1 MLNYD
6 QASAIGNV
14 GERRVADSLR
24 AESAALGFRL
34 IDNLLL
40 IDDRT
45 TAQLDHVIVDRF
57 GILVVETKN
66 YHALIKGKS
75 DEQFWTACY
84 SGKQRRRE
92 RFQNPLRQND
102 RHREMLHRVLGAF
115 GTNLPSGYLQNLV
128 VFAGGN
134 LSQLSLDDAD
144 SMRVIPDRDIADYL
158 RARCGDFPP
167 NPGALD
173 AEQVTDLISVL
184 KSANQASNP
193 DVIALHAENVGRAT
207 RRFGDRFGAAGRPR
221 ARPRTRAPMA
231 RRRST
236 TAECATRMGRR
247 ARRRGALRRRRV
259 CSSPS
264 SPPSSCSRSAGGPSW
279 VEA

>member
-1 MLNYD
+1 MNPLAGQSGSKGEVLNYD

-14 GERRVADSLR
+14 GERRVGDSLR
-24 AESAALGFRL
+24 TEAAALGYRL

-115 GTNLPSGYLQNLV
+115 GTNLPPGYLQNLV
-128 VFAGGN
+128 VFAG
-134 LSQLSLDDAD
+134 
-144 SMRVIPDRDIADYL
+144 
-158 RARCGDFPP
+158 
-167 NPGALD
+167 
-173 AEQVTDLISVL
+173 
-184 KSANQASNP
+184 
-193 DVIALHAENVGRAT
+193 AT
-207 RRFGDRFGAAGRPR
+207 SHR
-221 ARPRTRAPMA
+221 
-231 RRRST
+231 
-236 TAECATRMGRR
+236 
-247 ARRRGALRRRRV
+247 
-259 CSSPS
+259 
-264 SPPSSCSRSAGGPSW
+264 
-279 VEA
+279 